1 MAATLELCKAEISEM
16 NTPLLEENGFKPVI
30 VKTEYK
36 KNKFTFG
43 VQFWSDFLINAG
55 KSRNSDGTL
64 AKLIELL

>member
-1 MAATLELCKAEISEM
+1 MAATLELCKAEISDWNEKRF
-16 NTPLLEENGFKPVI
+16 EENGFKAVI

-64 AKLIELL
+64 AKLIEVL